1 MNNAVD
7 EKGSILTQLSKFW
20 FELLQQKLPDLKH
33 HLVSLGL
40 PQYLKDKLEPSL
52 VDQLNSR
59 SMVVKKVKVLP
70 LESIVRGYI
79 TGSAWSSYQKEG
91 SVCGIA
97 LPSGLKESQKL
108 DYPLWTPSTKAELGG
123 HDENISPEEGQL

>member
-108 DYPLWTPSTKAELGG
+108 DHPLWTPSTKAELGG